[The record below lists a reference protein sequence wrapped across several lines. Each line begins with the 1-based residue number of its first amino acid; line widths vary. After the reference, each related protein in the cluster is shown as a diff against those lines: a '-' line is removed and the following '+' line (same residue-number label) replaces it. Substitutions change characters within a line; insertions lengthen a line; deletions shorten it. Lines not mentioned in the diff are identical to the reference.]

1 MYALYY
7 ANFVSGLQGLV
18 ADTLKR
24 DIQDLLIK
32 KTLDGALVFETAC
45 PHERLQHKCFN
56 NLFAVLNLRE
66 ATGQRPLE
74 AHIQAVCRRPFRVA
88 PVSGKAPRSF
98 RIITS
103 YANQLTAIGE
113 NARRNAEYHIA
124 CQTGLRLSRSKSDV
138 EFWFLYRTEGCS
150 LFMQR
155 LSYHAS
161 FDKALHKGELTPPLA
176 YALCV
181 AARLPKDALV
191 LDPFCG
197 YGAIPKA
204 CLTYFPA
211 RTCYAFDINDE
222 ALAYTRRAITGA
234 AAKRAIIRK
243 LDVYALPSLIPA
255 GSLDAIITDPPWGLY
270 ERLPLPL
277 PRLYT
282 DMLELF
288 AIMLKPHGSITLLT
302 AQTELVK
309 RIVEESNTLI
319 IEETISVLVSGRK
332 ASIFRLKTEVKHTL

>member
-18 ADTLKR
+18 ADTLKH
-24 DIQDLLIK
+24 DVKDLLIK
-32 KTLDGALVFETAC
+32 KILDGALVFETAC
-45 PHERLQHKCFN
+45 PHERLTHKCFN
-56 NLFAVLNLRE
+56 NLFAVLNLHE
-66 ATGQRPLE
+66 MTSQRPLE
-74 AHIQAVCRRPFRVA
+74 AYIQEVCRQPFTAA
-88 PVSGKAPRSF
+88 PLSGKTPHTF

-113 NARRNAEYHIA
+113 NTRRNAEYHIA
-124 CQTGLRLSRSKSDV
+124 RQTGLRLSRSKSDV
-138 EFWFLYRTEGCS
+138 EFWFLYRTEGIS

-155 LSYHAS
+155 LSCHTS
-161 FDKALHKGELTPPLA
+161 FDKVLHKGELTPPLA

-181 AARLPKDALV
+181 AARLSRDALV

-204 CLTYFPA
+204 CLTHLPV

-222 ALAYTRRAITGA
+222 ALAYTRRAMTGIP
-234 AAKRAIIRK
+234 AKRAVIKK

-255 GSLDAIITDPPWGLY
+255 ESLDAIITDPPWGLY

-277 PRLYT
+277 PRFYA
-282 DMLELF
+282 DMLERF
-288 AIMLKPHGSITLLT
+288 ATAIKPDGSITLLT

-309 RIVEESNTLI
+309 SIVEKSNTLF

-332 ASIFRLKTEVKHTL
+332 ASIFRMKKRTR